1 MTKSHTSPK
10 KKMLSVRN
18 LVKKEV
24 SEAVRPQVLRLKS
37 QQLRTM
43 QRSAKQASTQTR
55 TDDISVMITA
65 VKEMTFAQGDLAAE
79 VKMLRSGMAQAGKTH
94 RCNWVTG
101 GLSRSDRAG
110 EAQQQAQ
117 GDLSLFFYKRKS
129 RSESRSEGE
138 RARFAYQSG
147 RS

>member
-1 MTKSHTSPK
+1 
-10 KKMLSVRN
+10 MLSVRN

-79 VKMLRSGMAQAGKTH
+79 VKMLQSGMAQAGKTH

-101 GLSRSDRAG
+101 DWT
-110 EAQQQAQ
+110 E
-117 GDLSLFFYKRKS
+117 
-129 RSESRSEGE
+129 
-138 RARFAYQSG
+138 
-147 RS
+147 